1 MLSAALVLLLGS
13 PPTDARAGGE
23 PGGPVSHGGHPDL
36 SEHYSHLAH
45 QDPSHLEHLR
55 AIKAHKAAAGDTIG
69 RLARGSGR
77 ESGEHVRRGRFTGSA
92 CASQRALKH
101 AAGAC
106 KCALV
111 QAAAQELVLA
121 LFPRRAAHRPREQ
134 RL

>member
-69 RLARGSGR
+69 RLARGSDHWAVHSRLLQGYPKAMMKI
-77 ESGEHVRRGRFTGSA
+77 ESNGERNPEYDR
-92 CASQRALKH
+92 
-101 AAGAC
+101 
-106 KCALV
+106 
-111 QAAAQELVLA
+111 
-121 LFPRRAAHRPREQ
+121 
-134 RL
+134 